1 MDLEKLQTRKI
12 VAFAVAAISI
22 ILIVSAFILEG
33 SQGNSSKE
41 KLLDNIEFQNRQG
54 NVITTKTYVVKL
66 ENGSE
71 FRYSKTV
78 PGPGMLCDT
87 NNSKGNCETETELG
101 YTEINSAISS
111 SEYRKQEE
119 DFSTLYYPDDKIC
132 AAILSDNNIKIKE
145 CG

>member
-22 ILIVSAFILEG
+22 VLIVSAFILEG

-66 ENGSE
+66 E
-71 FRYSKTV
+71 
-78 PGPGMLCDT
+78 
-87 NNSKGNCETETELG
+87 
-101 YTEINSAISS
+101 
-111 SEYRKQEE
+111 
-119 DFSTLYYPDDKIC
+119 
-132 AAILSDNNIKIKE
+132 
-145 CG
+145 